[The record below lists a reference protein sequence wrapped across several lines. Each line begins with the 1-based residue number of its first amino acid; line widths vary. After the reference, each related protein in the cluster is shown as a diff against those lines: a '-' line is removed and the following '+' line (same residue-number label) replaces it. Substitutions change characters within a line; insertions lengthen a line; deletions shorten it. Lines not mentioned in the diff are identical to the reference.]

1 MERRTDINTN
11 PKNDKSVVEMLPEL
25 SEQELTKA
33 THEDCITWVS
43 SIVNQPVGYTW
54 LHDDDEENS
63 TFNLFQTI
71 STDTIRCIRAFDH
84 ESSYWFISMMQA
96 SCTAAGINLEVGPY
110 TVISSIDEF
119 ISFLQ
124 KEIEEQTGLGL
135 HSDHDEE
142 LFREWA

>member
-11 PKNDKSVVEMLPEL
+11 SKNDKSVVEMLPKL
-25 SEQELTKA
+25 SEHELTKA
-33 THEDCITWVS
+33 THEDCIAWVS
-43 SIVNQPVGYTW
+43 SIVNQPVGDIW

-71 STDTIRCIRAFDH
+71 SRDTIRCIRAFDH

-96 SCTAAGINLEVGPY
+96 SCTAAGITLEVGPY
-110 TVISSIDEF
+110 TVISSTDEF

-142 LFREWA
+142 LFKEWA

>member
-1 MERRTDINTN
+1 
-11 PKNDKSVVEMLPEL
+11 MLPEL

-96 SCTAAGINLEVGPY
+96 SCTAAGITLEVGPY

>member
-1 MERRTDINTN
+1 MERRTDINTD

-33 THEDCITWVS
+33 THEDCIAWVS
-43 SIVNQPVGYTW
+43 SIVKLPIGDTW

-71 STDTIRCIRAFDH
+71 SSDTIRCIRVFDH

-96 SCTAAGINLEVGPY
+96 SCDAAGITLELGSY
-110 TVISSIDEF
+110 TVISAVKEF

-135 HSDHDEE
+135 HSEYDEE
-142 LFREWA
+142 LFRGWE